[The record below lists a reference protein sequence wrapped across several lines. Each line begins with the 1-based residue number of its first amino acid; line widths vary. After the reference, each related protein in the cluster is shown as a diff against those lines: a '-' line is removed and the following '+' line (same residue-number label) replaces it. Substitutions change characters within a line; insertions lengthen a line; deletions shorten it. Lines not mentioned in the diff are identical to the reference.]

1 MSVAGNAHYKKGKIE
16 PWEVIED
23 WGLDFHLGNVIKYI
37 GRHRAVRARKK
48 REDLLKAIH
57 YLVRFALRE
66 DPTLRAEIRAYMA
79 AEIGEEI

>member
-1 MSVAGNAHYKKGKIE
+1 MAIAGSAHYKKGKIE

-37 GRHRAVRARKK
+37 GRHHAVRARKK

-66 DPTLRAEIRAYMA
+66 DPTLRAEIRAYIA
-79 AEIGEEI
+79 EEIGEEA

>member
-1 MSVAGNAHYKKGKIE
+1 MSAVGSAHYIKGKIE
-16 PWEVIED
+16 SWEVIED
-23 WGLDFHLGNVIKYI
+23 WGLGFHLGNVIKYI

-66 DPTLRAEIRAYMA
+66 DPTLRAEIRAYI
-79 AEIGEEI
+79 AEETGEEA